1 MKLNDAVIGL
11 VLVLF
16 GAAVAWRARGFPTLP
31 HQHYGAALFPMIIGS
46 GLALCGLLLI
56 ASGLRSRAGSAW
68 VRMGPWVRS
77 PRHVISFLLMPL
89 GLVAYILVSDQ
100 LGFFLTGTGLLAL
113 WLLWLRGRWLSS
125 LLIALVTTL
134 VIDIAFAHF
143 LLVPLPWGV
152 FQPLAWW
159 Q

>member
-16 GAAVAWRARGFPTLP
+16 GVAVAWRARGFPTLP

-46 GLALCGLLLI
+46 GLALCGVLLI
-56 ASGLRSRAGSAW
+56 VNGVRARATRTW
-68 VRMGPWVRS
+68 LKMGPWARS

-89 GLVAYILVSDQ
+89 GLVAYILWSDQ
-100 LGFFLTGTGLLAL
+100 LGFFISGTLLLGA
-113 WLLWLRGRWLSS
+113 WLVWLRGRWLTS
-125 LLIALVTTL
+125 LIIALVTTL
-134 VIDIAFAHF
+134 VIDVAFAHF
-143 LLVPLPWGV
+143 LLVPLPWGL